1 MIIFWQK
8 LCNDEK
14 RKIIAQMD
22 KDDIKT
28 IKEFKDLF
36 NAEVILLEV
45 KKCLVGV

>member
-8 LCNDEK
+8 LGNDEK

-45 KKCLVGV
+45 KRD